1 MNTKK
6 KLVQINTVCNT
17 STGRIMES
25 IQKEAIKEGY
35 ETISFVGRRKVFK
48 DIPCEKFGNGFSFW
62 LHVILTTL
70 TDRQGFGSVLATK
83 RLIRRIKEENPD
95 IIHLHNLHGYY
106 LNISLLFQYLSEEYK
121 GKIYWTFHDCWPITG
136 HCAYFVMA
144 ECERWKTG
152 CCHCPSKTNYPIS
165 YFIDAS
171 RKNYADKRKLFNS
184 VDNMEI
190 IVPSKWMENW
200 VKQSFLKKYPVTVIP
215 NGIDLKTFTYTKDN
229 KVLDK
234 YNIPQDKKMI
244 LGVANIWED
253 RKGLGDFEKLS
264 QNLSEEY
271 CIVLVG
277 LSKRQIR
284 KLSGKII
291 GIERTGD
298 RKELAALYSAADI
311 FINPSQ
317 EESFSLVTVEAFA
330 CGTPVIVLD
339 TSAVKELVTK
349 ENGVVLTGHDM
360 ENYLSAIKEIE
371 NRHFQ
376 RNRVAETAQKY
387 DQDII
392 MQRTIKLYEDR
403 EYL

>member
-1 MNTKK
+1 
-6 KLVQINTVCNT
+6 
-17 STGRIMES
+17 
-25 IQKEAIKEGY
+25 
-35 ETISFVGRRKVFK
+35 
-48 DIPCEKFGNGFSFW
+48 
-62 LHVILTTL
+62 
-70 TDRQGFGSVLATK
+70 
-83 RLIRRIKEENPD
+83 
-95 IIHLHNLHGYY
+95 
-106 LNISLLFQYLSEEYK
+106 
-121 GKIYWTFHDCWPITG
+121 
-136 HCAYFVMA
+136 MA

-387 DQDII
+387 DQDNI

-403 EYL
+403 E

>member
-35 ETISFVGRRKVFK
+35 ETISFVGRRKVFE

-234 YNIPQDKKMI
+234 YNIPQDKKII

-339 TSAVKELVTK
+339 TSAVKELVTE
-349 ENGVVLTGHDM
+349 ENGVVLTGHGM

-376 RNRVAETAQKY
+376 RNRVAGTAQKY
-387 DQDII
+387 NQDNI
-392 MQRTIKLYEDR
+392 MQRIIKLYEDR
-403 EYL
+403 E